1 MFDGKT
7 HDFSIFKDI
16 FTGFDFS
23 GLKVYVDLG
32 FPGIKKVIGSGELF
46 IPYKG
51 SKKHPL
57 SKAQKETNC
66 TYSRIR
72 VGIENAIAKI
82 KSFFILR
89 IENRMRIANKLND
102 AFLICSMISNFKIN
116 SLIFR

>member
-7 HDFSIFKDI
+7 HDFSIFKGI

-23 GLKVYVDLG
+23 NLRVYVDLG
-32 FPGIKKVIGSGELF
+32 FLGIKKVIISGELF

-57 SKAQKETNC
+57 NEIQKEVNC
-66 TYSRIR
+66 TYARVR
-72 VGIENAIAKI
+72 VGVENAIAKI

-116 SLIFR
+116 SLIFK